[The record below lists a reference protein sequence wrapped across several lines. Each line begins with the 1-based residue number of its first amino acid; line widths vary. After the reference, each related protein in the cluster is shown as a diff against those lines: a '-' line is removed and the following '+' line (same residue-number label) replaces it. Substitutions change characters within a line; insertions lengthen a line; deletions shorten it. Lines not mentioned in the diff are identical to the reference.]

1 MCEDI
6 DNYTKY
12 VSYYVDQKI
21 YIQNGYYASPR
32 HLVEV
37 IQKSINFRYGLTLK
51 NSNATISITYG
62 ENSARVKLDVQDPTK
77 VKIIFP
83 KAIAEI
89 LGVDRNYFD
98 KPLGN
103 EKYIFRYGVD
113 LNTKNHQLYI
123 YSDLASYT
131 FIGNVTAPILR
142 VLPFESKRENNHLHQ
157 EFVNVHYV
165 PVAKS
170 FKDQVHISIK
180 GDTGESV
187 PFISGKKVSE
197 TTFSSERIML
207 KQSRS
212 IMSLQSG
219 KGDFP
224 VYRGVSR
231 QYGNGLGSIFKAA
244 LRTVIPIL
252 KPVAKASLKSVKKV
266 AKDQGVQAL
275 KDIVGGENVKKVLK
289 QRGKTALKS
298 IGQSTINQLAINS
311 TQKRKKPQSQS
322 RHRTVKR
329 GFKSRAKKF
338 NPIKRLVFEKD
349 IFDEK

>member
-6 DNYTKY
+6 DNCTKY
-12 VSYYVDQKI
+12 DSYVDQKI

-32 HLVEV
+32 HLVEE
-37 IQKSINFRYGLTLK
+37 IQKSIKIRYGLTLK

-77 VKIIFP
+77 VQIIFP

-113 LNTKNHQLYI
+113 LNTKIHQLYI

-131 FIGNVTAPILR
+131 FIGGVTAPILR

-170 FKDQVHISIK
+170 FIDQVHISIK
-180 GDTGESV
+180 GDTGEKCA
-187 PFISGKKVSE
+187 IYLWENVSE
-197 TTFSSERIML
+197 TTFSTEGIML

-275 KDIVGGENVKKVLK
+275 KDIVGGENVKK
-289 QRGKTALKS
+289 
-298 IGQSTINQLAINS
+298 
-311 TQKRKKPQSQS
+311 
-322 RHRTVKR
+322 
-329 GFKSRAKKF
+329 F
-338 NPIKRLVFEKD
+338 
-349 IFDEK
+349 